1 MDFNKKK
8 IKHLIIVLKDKL
20 KTIEECVDENEFI
33 EAYEELSTLKVNAI
47 DLCKE
52 LNKCL

>member
-1 MDFNKKK
+1 MNFNKKK

-20 KTIEECVDENEFI
+20 KTIKECVNEYEFI
-33 EAYEELSTLKVNAI
+33 EAVEELSTLRANVK
-47 DLCKE
+47 DLDKE